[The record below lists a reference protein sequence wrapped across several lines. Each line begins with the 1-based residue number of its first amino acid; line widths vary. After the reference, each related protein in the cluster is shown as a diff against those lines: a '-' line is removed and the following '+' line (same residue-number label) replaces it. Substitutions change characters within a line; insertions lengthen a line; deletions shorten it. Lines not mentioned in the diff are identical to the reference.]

1 MLKLKSLPADFR
13 AIKLFKLFSPVLV
26 VTIMFSW
33 ALIREIRKVNTTR
46 ISSWVED
53 HHGDCAVVLTGRA
66 GRIKEGMDLL
76 SQKQIKKLILA
87 GVNPGSNLRQIFP
100 QWPFYGEISEQ
111 DVILEKR
118 SQTTYG
124 NAQQALSFVEALH
137 CRDLVLITSHVHM
150 YRAYRTFRSV
160 IPDSIPIY
168 ARGVLMGNLRSSWDD
183 LLEEGIKSLFYSIW
197 AY

>member
-1 MLKLKSLPADFR
+1 MLKLKLLLEGFKDS
-13 AIKLFKLFSPVLV
+13 KLITYFSPVL
-26 VTIMFSW
+26 IISLLICW
-33 ALIREIRKVNTTR
+33 ALFREIQKVNVTEV
-46 ISSWVED
+46 SSWKED
-53 HHGDCAVVLTGRA
+53 HHGDCAVVLTGGS

-76 SQKQIKKLILA
+76 AQKQVKKLILA
-87 GVNPGSNLRQIFP
+87 GVNPGSSLRLIFP

-150 YRAYRTFRSV
+150 YRAYNTFRSV
-160 IPDSIPIY
+160 LPDSIPIY
-168 ARGVLMGNLRSSWDD
+168 AHAVLSGSLRNSWDD
-183 LLEEGIKSLFYSIW
+183 LLIEGIKSLFYSIW

>member
-1 MLKLKSLPADFR
+1 M
-13 AIKLFKLFSPVLV
+13 
-26 VTIMFSW
+26 
-33 ALIREIRKVNTTR
+33 REIQKVNINH
-46 ISSWVED
+46 ISSWQED

-66 GRIKEGMDLL
+66 GRLKEGFDLL
-76 SQKQIKKLILA
+76 SQRQIKKLILA
-87 GVNPGSNLRQIFP
+87 GVNPSSNLRQIFP

-124 NAQQALSFVEALH
+124 NAQQALSFIEALN
-137 CRDLVLITSHVHM
+137 CRDVVLITSHEHM

-168 ARGVLMGNLRSSWDD
+168 ERGVLTGKIKSSWND
-183 LLEEGIKSLFYSIW
+183 LLEEGIKSLFYSVW